1 MTAHAFRKPKDTA
14 YYIHSFIALLLM
26 FGIGYLPPSDPL
38 TSLGMK
44 VLGIFIGLLYAWT
57 FVEMIWPSLV
67 GLIALGL
74 TGYAPM
80 KTVFTSGFGNDLV
93 LLVFFLLIFA
103 AYLDESGLNRAIANW
118 FVSRRIGVGRPWI
131 FSTLILLA
139 TYVLAAT
146 ISFFASI
153 VLMWNIFYEISDT
166 LGFKR
171 RDNYPAMML
180 IGIVFA
186 AMLGLAIFPYKTI
199 PVMVMGS
206 LEKISGITVDF
217 ISFTLVSFTISII
230 CLALYI
236 LTCKYIFRPDVTPLK
251 HMTAEQFAH
260 MRGASLTSPQ
270 KIAAVFLASFI
281 VLMFL
286 PSFIPAD
293 TWLGGI
299 LKTMGTTGLAAFVV
313 AIAAFL
319 RIEGKR
325 VLDFGRMISRGML
338 WDIIILFA
346 VTMPLGSALE
356 SDETGV
362 MAFIVH
368 ILKPLFAHT
377 GGTLF
382 IALFILIAGVLTQFA
397 HNLVLA
403 AVLLPILYSFS
414 VELGANPAVG
424 AVLLAFTVGVAIVT
438 PGSSAQGAMIHGN
451 KQWISTKQAYLY
463 GITTFIITSAI
474 LLLVGLPLGSL
485 LL

>member
-1 MTAHAFRKPKDTA
+1 MTAMTSHKPKDTA
-14 YYIHSFIALLLM
+14 YYIHSLIALFMM
-26 FGIGYLPPSDPL
+26 FGIGFLPPAEPL
-38 TSLGMK
+38 TPLGMK

-80 KTVFTSGFGNDLV
+80 KTVFASGFGNDLV

-118 FVSRRIGVGRPWI
+118 FVSRKIGIGRPWI

-139 TYVLAAT
+139 SYVLAAT

-153 VLMWNIFYEISDT
+153 VLMWSIFYEISDT

-199 PVMVMGS
+199 QVMVMGS

-217 ISFTLVSFTISII
+217 ISFTLISFIISAI
-230 CLALYI
+230 CLLLYI
-236 LTCKYIFRPDVTPLK
+236 LTCKLIFRPDVAPLK
-251 HMTAEQFAH
+251 QMNDEQFAH
-260 MRGASLTSPQ
+260 LRGIGLTAPQ
-270 KIAAVFLASFI
+270 KIAAVFLVTFI
-281 VLMFL
+281 LLMFL
-286 PSFIPAD
+286 PSLIPAD
-293 TWLGGI
+293 TWLGNI
-299 LKTMGTTGLAAFVV
+299 LKLTGTTGSAALVV
-313 AIAAFL
+313 AVASFL
-319 RIEGKR
+319 RIDGKR

-368 ILKPLFAHT
+368 LLDPLFSHT
-377 GGTLF
+377 SGTLF
-382 IALFILIAGVLTQFA
+382 IALFILIAGILTQFA

-414 VELGANPAVG
+414 LELGANPAVG

-463 GITTFIITSAI
+463 GITTFIITSAV
-474 LLLVGLPLGSL
+474 LLLIGLPLSDL